1 MNSMPLLAS
10 LVLDSLGVT
19 YRERDCIVCHKK
31 FLQRMKIN
39 NQGKPVRMKG
49 ESDKFCCDEC
59 RREHNREY
67 HRKLRADNAEH
78 FRQYNRKRMIA
89 QRNDQYKERV
99 KPFYNKLKSL
109 ILSEEDDA
117 ALELLTDISLGRL
130 TLKRVK

>member
-1 MNSMPLLAS
+1 MNSIPLLTILA
-10 LVLDSLGVT
+10 LDSLGVR
-19 YRERDCIVCHKK
+19 YRERECIVCHNK

-49 ESDKFCCDEC
+49 VSDKFCSDEC
-59 RREHNREY
+59 RREYNRAY

-78 FRQYNRKRMIA
+78 FRQYNRKRMA
-89 QRNDQYKERV
+89 TERNEQYKERV

-117 ALELLTDISLGRL
+117 ALELFTDISLGRVP
-130 TLKRVK
+130 LKKVK

>member
-1 MNSMPLLAS
+1 MNSIPLLAS
-10 LVLDSLGVT
+10 LALDSLGVT
-19 YRERDCIVCHKK
+19 YRERDCVVCHNK

-49 ESDKFCCDEC
+49 VSDKFCSDEC
-59 RREHNREY
+59 RREYNRAY

-78 FRQYNRKRMIA
+78 FRQYNRKRMFTE
-89 QRNDQYKERV
+89 RNEQYKERV

-117 ALELLTDISLGRL
+117 ALELFTDVSLGRVP
-130 TLKRVK
+130 LKKVK